1 MNDKKPKK
9 KVQKEKLPVKPEPKH
24 MFSSP
29 EEYIDYA
36 FGSDP
41 ILCQA
46 LKNCIE
52 E

>member
-1 MNDKKPKK
+1 MKKPTKK
-9 KVQKEKLPVKPEPKH
+9 KKKNVSKKTKPTH
-24 MFSSP
+24 MFSSSH
-29 EEYIDYA
+29 EYIDYA
-36 FGSDP
+36 FGEDP